1 MYERCINKKKMKNK
15 KYRNLKIILYDIIK
29 IFKNIEIFNQYKI
42 IKLKGVQ

>member
-1 MYERCINKKKMKNK
+1 MIERCMNKKKMKNK